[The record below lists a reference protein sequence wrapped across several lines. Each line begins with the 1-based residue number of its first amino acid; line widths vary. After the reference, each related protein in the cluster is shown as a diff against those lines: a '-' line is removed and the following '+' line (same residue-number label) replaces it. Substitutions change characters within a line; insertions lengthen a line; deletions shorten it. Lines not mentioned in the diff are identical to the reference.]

1 MDSQQLSNILE
12 SCLLVAGKAMSI
24 NQLEVLFEE
33 DIDRPERSEIRES
46 LLQLQSSYEGRGIEL
61 VEVASGWRL
70 QSSASMEHWVGRL
83 FQDKAP
89 RYSRALLETLV
100 LIAYRQPIT
109 RGEIEDVRGVAV
121 SSNIIRTLQERD
133 WIKEM
138 GFKDVPGKPALWGT
152 TKAFL
157 DYFNLKRLDELPT
170 LAEARDLAEIDAALM
185 AEVGL
190 VDGLTDSVAANDSED
205 ADSHTEGSSPVETSD
220 DTEMSDTDD
229 SVTEDSTLQDSETSQ
244 SSESSEVEQESASQ
258 SDLVSLAGS
267 LAGSLGKQS
276 DAPPQPDLSS
286 LADQLDEDERSEG
299 EISEDE
305 RSEDE
310 RSEDERSE
318 DEISEG
324 ETSGDKP
331 SKDRPAVA
339 AVEISADDIE
349 ALEWNDN
356 GDLSGPDIG
365 PTVGQAESDLRQ
377 VIDDFAEEHRQQLA
391 ADEIESQVV
400 RPVAEHESADPS
412 PEQVGDKLVKP
423 VKNDRPDLP
432 ESGEP

>member
-220 DTEMSDTDD
+220 DTEMSDADD
-229 SVTEDSTLQDSETSQ
+229 SVTEDSETSQ
-244 SSESSEVEQESASQ
+244 SSESSEIEQESASQ

-276 DAPPQPDLSS
+276 DATPQPDLSS
-286 LADQLDEDERSEG
+286 LADELDEDERSEG

-305 RSEDE
+305 I
-310 RSEDERSE
+310 SE
-318 DEISEG
+318 DEISE
-324 ETSGDKP
+324 D
-331 SKDRPAVA
+331 
-339 AVEISADDIE
+339 EIS
-349 ALEWNDN
+349 
-356 GDLSGPDIG
+356 
-365 PTVGQAESDLRQ
+365 
-377 VIDDFAEEHRQQLA
+377 
-391 ADEIESQVV
+391 
-400 RPVAEHESADPS
+400 
-412 PEQVGDKLVKP
+412 
-423 VKNDRPDLP
+423 
-432 ESGEP
+432 

>member
-1 MDSQQLSNILE
+1 
-12 SCLLVAGKAMSI
+12 V
-24 NQLEVLFEE
+24 
-33 DIDRPERSEIRES
+33 
-46 LLQLQSSYEGRGIEL
+46 
-61 VEVASGWRL
+61 
-70 QSSASMEHWVGRL
+70 
-83 FQDKAP
+83 
-89 RYSRALLETLV
+89 
-100 LIAYRQPIT
+100 
-109 RGEIEDVRGVAV
+109 
-121 SSNIIRTLQERD
+121 
-133 WIKEM
+133 
-138 GFKDVPGKPALWGT
+138 
-152 TKAFL
+152 
-157 DYFNLKRLDELPT
+157 
-170 LAEARDLAEIDAALM
+170 
-185 AEVGL
+185 
-190 VDGLTDSVAANDSED
+190 
-205 ADSHTEGSSPVETSD
+205 
-220 DTEMSDTDD
+220 
-229 SVTEDSTLQDSETSQ
+229 
-244 SSESSEVEQESASQ
+244 
-258 SDLVSLAGS
+258 S

-276 DAPPQPDLSS
+276 DATPQPDLSS
-286 LADQLDEDERSEG
+286 LADELDEDGRSEG

-305 RSEDE
+305 ISEDE
-310 RSEDERSE
+310 ISDDERSE

-377 VIDDFAEEHRQQLA
+377 VIDDFADEHRQQLA

-412 PEQVGDKLVKP
+412 PEQVEDKLVKP